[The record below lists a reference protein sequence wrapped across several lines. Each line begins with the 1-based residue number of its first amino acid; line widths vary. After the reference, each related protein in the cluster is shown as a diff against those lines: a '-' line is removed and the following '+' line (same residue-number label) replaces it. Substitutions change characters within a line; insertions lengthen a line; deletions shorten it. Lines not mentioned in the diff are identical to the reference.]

1 MLDYRIKIDAAR
13 LWEKGSV
20 TVAGDIPGINN
31 FQVCCG
37 GAGWPT
43 PYEVGIYLDAVNRQC
58 CIIDWPRPC
67 APIRFSCDYGD
78 FLVHLDTATDEEI
91 LAAKEVAAD
100 FFRDD

>member
-1 MLDYRIKIDAAR
+1 MTHHIKIDAAT
-13 LWEKGSV
+13 LWDKKNV
-20 TVAGDIPGINN
+20 KVPVNIIGIYN

-37 GAGWPT
+37 GGGWPT
-43 PYEVGIYLDAVNRQC
+43 PYQVGIYLDADNRQC

-67 APIRFSCDYGD
+67 LPVRFSCEYGD
-78 FLVHLDTATDEEI
+78 FLVHLDTATEGEI